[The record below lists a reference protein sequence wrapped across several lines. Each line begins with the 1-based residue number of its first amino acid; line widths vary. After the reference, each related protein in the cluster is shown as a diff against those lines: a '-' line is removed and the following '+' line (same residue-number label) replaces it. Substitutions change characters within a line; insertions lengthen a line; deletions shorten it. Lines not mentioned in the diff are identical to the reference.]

1 MICATGATLSQIE
14 PYLEHKISRFL
25 LKYYLFY
32 LIELGSISY
41 GKIKN
46 KYITEHNGFEL
57 MNQINREC
65 IDKNTKSDKVLITFE
80 IVAKGGL
87 NKYR

>member
-14 PYLEHKISRFL
+14 PFLEKKISRFL

-32 LIELGSISY
+32 LIELDGISY

-46 KYITEHNGFEL
+46 KYFTEHKGFEL
-57 MNQINREC
+57 MNQINQEC
-65 IDKNTKSDKVLITFE
+65 ISKNTRLEKVLITFE

>member
-14 PYLEHKISRFL
+14 PYLEHKKSRFL

-65 IDKNTKSDKVLITFE
+65 IDKNTKLDKVLITFE

>member
-65 IDKNTKSDKVLITFE
+65 IDKNTKLDKVLFTFE
-80 IVAKGGL
+80 IVANGGL